1 MLGKMQWIALG
12 LAAAVVIGGGVWI
25 AGTRPSFDQFPPR
38 FQVQVSGRLG
48 VDNFK
53 KGPDGRYLVITGERQ
68 FRCDL
73 TKHQEMACVSPGY
86 NPSMM
91 ASTIEIRRHV
101 HDPEKATLVVFGAT
115 QDNVTWPMLK
125 NGMDVKGTRL
135 IGSAVP
141 E

>member
-1 MLGKMQWIALG
+1 MLGKMQWVTVG
-12 LAAAVVIGGGVWI
+12 LAVVVAIGGGMWI
-25 AGTRPSFDQFPPR
+25 TNTKQPSNQFPPR

-53 KGPDGRYLVITGERQ
+53 KGADGRYLVITGERQ
-68 FRCDL
+68 FLCDL
-73 TKHQEMACVSPGY
+73 TKHKEMACTSPSY

-91 ASTIEIRRHV
+91 ASTIEIRRHA
-101 HDPEKATLVVFGAT
+101 HDPEKATLVVFGTT

-125 NGMDVKGTRL
+125 NGMDVKGTHL
-135 IGSAVP
+135 IGAAMP